1 MLKICKDKW
10 NKNSGLLLDRIRSS
24 SLEGLGYID
33 LVKMSVD
40 CILNDCK
47 NSYEEWDTD
56 NITVIDNGDYQGTL
70 LFVIPNTNYQPSECD
85 YLITF
90 AGYGSCSGC
99 DSLLSIID
107 FESEMTDQI
116 ATALL
121 SLCKDLITNI
131 VKPYNYGWRC
141 DEQYTVEEMK

>member
-1 MLKICKDKW
+1 MLKICKEKW
-10 NKNSGLLLDRIRSS
+10 NKNSGLLLDRIRKC
-24 SLEGLGYID
+24 SLDGLDYID

-40 CILNDCK
+40 CILNDCE
-47 NSYEEWDTD
+47 YHRGQWDFE

-70 LFVIPNTNYQPSECD
+70 IFVIPRNCYQPNEFD

-99 DSLLSIID
+99 DSLLSITE
-107 FESEMTDQI
+107 FEREMTDRM
-116 ATALL
+116 ATDILA
-121 SLCKDLITNI
+121 LCKDLITNI